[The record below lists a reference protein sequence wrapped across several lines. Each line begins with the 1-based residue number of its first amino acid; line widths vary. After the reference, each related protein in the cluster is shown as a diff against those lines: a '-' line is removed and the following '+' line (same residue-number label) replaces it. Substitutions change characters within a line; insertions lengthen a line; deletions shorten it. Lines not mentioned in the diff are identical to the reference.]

1 MYILHTV
8 LTQRFFVFVVA
19 AVSLELNLNA
29 SAGLLWIQPLIDTS
43 HTDSPQSGWEPSHTT
58 VTVEVTPKSHDT
70 IVTRHLESLQ
80 RWRDNKD
87 GGLGRRGGGEEGGGE
102 PSFVCLFVLLWVL
115 TLSSRHF
122 EFVFWFFRT
131 MISEPDSLFKVSTPE
146 AKSSAEPRLAL
157 SFQSCCS
164 EENKIKLDKKRKRK
178 EKKKKTDKKHTAS
191 LRMLPPCE

>member
-8 LTQRFFVFVVA
+8 LTQRFFVVFVVA

-43 HTDSPQSGWEPSHTT
+43 HTNSPQSGWEPSHTT
-58 VTVEVTPKSHDT
+58 VTVEVKPKSHDT
-70 IVTRHLESLQ
+70 VVTRHLESLQ

-87 GGLGRRGGGEEGGGE
+87 GGLGEGGWGWGGAKMFACFTF
-102 PSFVCLFVLLWVL
+102 SINV
-115 TLSSRHF
+115 
-122 EFVFWFFRT
+122 EFVFCFFRT

-164 EENKIKLDKKRKRK
+164 EENKIKLDKKKKKRK
-178 EKKKKTDKKHTAS
+178 KPDKKQTAS
-191 LRMLPPCE
+191 FGMLPPCE